1 MWGCSYFPCFSG
13 PGGFSP
19 GWIFSILFWCL
30 IVLLFVMLAIK
41 LVGYL
46 RSGKTGND
54 KDRYDSLSILKM
66 RYARGEISD
75 EEFVRMKNTLL

>member
-1 MWGCSYFPCFSG
+1 MWGCSYMPYFSWAG
-13 PGGFSP
+13 RFFP
-19 GWIFSILFWCL
+19 GWIFSILFWGL

-54 KDRYDSLSILKM
+54 KDQYDSLSILKM